1 MKKSILFFLLFCFIL
16 VFASCKN
23 DEQEIRDLI
32 TNYQNAVNE
41 YDKEKISSFFEDPD
55 DLYFTF
61 LILDSYRAQGLI
73 PQYKIDV
80 LKVETYG
87 TTAEAKLKTRL
98 TFKGD
103 DASTI
108 AAFNL
113 FTPSVFNSTTTLSK
127 DSGKWKII
135 CEEMEQ

>member
-1 MKKSILFFLLFCFIL
+1 MKKSILLLLLFCFVL
-16 VFASCKN
+16 AFASCKN

-32 TNYQNAVNE
+32 INYQNAVNE

-61 LILDSYRAQGLI
+61 ILLDSYREQGII
-73 PQYKIDV
+73 PYYKMEV
-80 LKVETYG
+80 LKVEIYG
-87 TTAEAKLKTRL
+87 KTAEAKLKTKL

-113 FTPSVFNSTTTLSK
+113 FTPSVFNSTTTLSN

-135 CEEMEQ
+135 SEEME